1 MEEILNWARPLLSGL
16 IGGLAVYF
24 IVRYTKP
31 SAEVAGEVRTVAYSM
46 PFKIFS
52 AALIPF
58 TVFILYAMSQSYEG
72 QEVAAGL
79 VGGGFLAASIFF
91 PYQAFLVSFKYD
103 NECIYYRSPLCGNRT
118 VQWSKLSKVGY
129 SWLVQADY
137 IVVDGIGRIWCSNML
152 NGYSELMEFVN
163 AKKS

>member
-1 MEEILNWARPLLSGL
+1 MEEILNWARPLISGL

-31 SAEVAGEVRTVAYSM
+31 SAEVEGEVRTVTYSM

-52 AALIPF
+52 AALIPL

-72 QEVAAGL
+72 QEMAAGL

-103 NECIYYRSPLCGNRT
+103 NEYIYYRSPLCGNRT
-118 VQWSKLSKVGY
+118 VQWNNLSKVGY

-137 IVVDGIGRIWCSNML
+137 IIVEGIGKIWCSNML
-152 NGYSELMEFVN
+152 NGYAELTEFVN

>member
-1 MEEILNWARPLLSGL
+1 MEEILDWVRPLVSGL
-16 IGGLAVYF
+16 VGGLAVYF

-31 SAEVAGEVRTVAYSM
+31 SAEVEGEVRDVTYSKF
-46 PFKIFS
+46 FKIFS

-58 TVFILYAMSQSYEG
+58 TIFILYAMSQSYEG
-72 QEVAAGL
+72 QEMAAGL

-91 PYQAFLVSFKYD
+91 PYQAFLVSFEYD
-103 NECIYYRSPLCGNRT
+103 NEYIYYRSPLCGNRT
-118 VQWSKLSKVGY
+118 IHWNNLSKVGY

-137 IVVDGIGRIWCSNML
+137 IVVEGIGRIWCSNML
-152 NGYSELMEFVN
+152 NGYAELMEFVN